1 MASLGDITI
10 KIGLNSA
17 EFQNGLVKAERNV
30 RRFADRTQGY
40 LKNIE
45 DAANSLN
52 STNKWA
58 RKGFFAGIATTGVG
72 ALVQYADAYTEIS
85 NRMRL
90 VSSSSVESAK
100 AMESVFD
107 ISTRTNQA
115 VGATAEVYQRFAQ
128 NAKTLGISQAQ
139 VASLT
144 ETVSKAVAISGAS
157 AASAQAALMQ
167 FGQSLAS
174 GVFRGQE
181 FNSVME
187 QTPALAMAIAKGLGV
202 TTGELRK
209 LANDGKLTMDVI
221 IPALEKAK
229 ASVDKDFST
238 RVLTVSAAFEN
249 LKTATTKWVGETSD
263 SLNAARG
270 LASGIDL
277 LARNLEHIIPLVVGV
292 GGALGGV
299 KLVQYTHATLAS
311 AAAER
316 QRAGALVGSIKAE
329 QGKIATELKA
339 TQAYIANLTAQ
350 MNLAKTEQA
359 RVLLST
365 ELQAQTARETALINA
380 QTAATE
386 RLAVAT
392 KSASIA
398 SKALAMIGGPWGL
411 LAVGAGFAISG
422 IYEYIQ
428 SSEEARRKTL
438 ELADSIDITTDALAK
453 MTTQEADANA
463 TLLIESIHAQEEELK
478 KLTAAYEAAKR
489 EAAETSYEIVDGF
502 AGMATTVQK
511 SSADIR
517 EAKAKEAQAYK
528 DVKQAQDKLKDSQ
541 EKLNTLTQEHANIVQ
556 RDLLNALG
564 GASTAVTKLSPE
576 LQEFALKIL
585 DVNSNVLELT
595 PNIKALTAAT
605 LQLAGAA
612 VSAVIGMNNLSNLS
626 LSDGAAKEVARL
638 QRQAK
643 INGAKTDAE
652 RIKYRVE
659 DYKANL
665 HDQANQKGYSDY
677 DIEQMSQAYQR
688 SLEAGVHPKKSKS
701 SKSKGSKHDPRKDW
715 LTFFDEI
722 KRSNADSLTEIEL
735 DYQRTFAKLKEF
747 EQKGVVSAQ
756 ESAEAKLQ
764 IEARFN
770 KERWALA
777 EKYDAKLAANR
788 KYQENVSEIQR
799 LHSLGRLTD
808 TQADQA
814 LQEEGWTNWLA
825 NADKSNPF
833 NGLTKGLHDFGDS
846 VTDVMGNVENIT
858 SNAINGMSDAL
869 TDFVMTGKADFRDFA
884 VSIIKDTQ
892 RMIIK
897 MMIFNA
903 IKAGGK
909 AMGFDMSFMGNFATG
924 GYTGHG
930 GKYTPAGI
938 VHKGEYVITKEATAR
953 LGLDYLNSLNY
964 GRGFANG
971 GGVAIPRTPTVRS
984 VANRGDIRVNV
995 INNGEPAT
1003 AQVTSKEKDGR
1014 LEITVELMRQI
1025 ARGEANS
1032 AIQNNFR
1039 AGGAFAR

>member
-1 MASLGDITI
+1 MASLGDLAI
-10 KIGLNSA
+10 KLGLNST
-17 EFQNGLVKAERNV
+17 EFQNGLVKAEHNM

-45 DAANSLN
+45 NAANSLN

-58 RKGFFAGIATTGVG
+58 RKGFFAGIATTGVK
-72 ALVQYADAYTEIS
+72 ALVQYADAYTEIG
-85 NRMRL
+85 NRIRL
-90 VSSSSVESAK
+90 VSSSSVESAR
-100 AMESVFD
+100 AMESVFA

-115 VGATAEVYQRFAQ
+115 VNATAEVYQRFAQ
-128 NAKTLGISQAQ
+128 NAKTLGISQSQ

-144 ETVSKAVAISGAS
+144 ETVSKAVAVSGAS

-187 QTPALAMAIAKGLGV
+187 QTPGLAMAIARGLGV
-202 TTGELRK
+202 TTGELRNM
-209 LANDGKLTMDVI
+209 ANAGNLTMDVI

-299 KLVQYTHATLAS
+299 KLVQYIHATLAS

-339 TQAYIANLTAQ
+339 TQAYIANLTVQ

-398 SKALAMIGGPWGL
+398 GKALAMVGGPWGA
-411 LAVGAGFAISG
+411 LAIGAGFAISA
-422 IYEYIQ
+422 IYEFIQ
-428 SSEEARRKTL
+428 SSEEAKRKTL
-438 ELADSIDITTDALAK
+438 ELADSIDVTADALAK

-463 TLLIESIHAQEEELK
+463 TLLTESIRVQEEELK
-478 KLTAAYEAAKR
+478 KLTAEYEKAKR
-489 EAAETSYEIVDGF
+489 AAAETSDVIVDAFYG
-502 AGMATTVQK
+502 VSSIVPK
-511 SSADIR
+511 SSAEIR

-528 DVKQAQDKLKDSQ
+528 DVKQAQDKLKESQ
-541 EKLNTLTQEHANIVQ
+541 KKLNTLTQEHANIVQ

-564 GASTAVTKLSPE
+564 GASTAVTNLSPE

-612 VSAVIGMNNLSNLS
+612 VSAVIGMNGLNQFS
-626 LSDGAAKEVARL
+626 LSAGAAKEVERL
-638 QRQAK
+638 NRQAK
-643 INGAKTDAE
+643 INGAKTDAD

-665 HDQANQKGYSDY
+665 KEQANKKGYSDY
-677 DIEQMSQAYQR
+677 DIEQLSRAYQR
-688 SLEAGVHPKKSKS
+688 SLEADIHSKKEN
-701 SKSKGSKHDPRKDW
+701 R
-715 LTFFDEI
+715 
-722 KRSNADSLTEIEL
+722 
-735 DYQRTFAKLKEF
+735 QKE
-747 EQKGVVSAQ
+747 VSTIQ
-756 ESAEAKLQ
+756 E
-764 IEARFN
+764 
-770 KERWALA
+770 
-777 EKYDAKLAANR
+777 KLA
-788 KYQENVSEIQR
+788 
-799 LHSLGRLTD
+799 
-808 TQADQA
+808 
-814 LQEEGWTNWLA
+814 
-825 NADKSNPF
+825 
-833 NGLTKGLHDFGDS
+833 
-846 VTDVMGNVENIT
+846 
-858 SNAINGMSDAL
+858 
-869 TDFVMTGKADFRDFA
+869 
-884 VSIIKDTQ
+884 
-892 RMIIK
+892 
-897 MMIFNA
+897 
-903 IKAGGK
+903 
-909 AMGFDMSFMGNFATG
+909 
-924 GYTGHG
+924 
-930 GKYTPAGI
+930 
-938 VHKGEYVITKEATAR
+938 
-953 LGLDYLNSLNY
+953 YL
-964 GRGFANG
+964 F
-971 GGVAIPRTPTVRS
+971 
-984 VANRGDIRVNV
+984 
-995 INNGEPAT
+995 
-1003 AQVTSKEKDGR
+1003 
-1014 LEITVELMRQI
+1014 
-1025 ARGEANS
+1025 
-1032 AIQNNFR
+1032 
-1039 AGGAFAR
+1039 